1 MTVLS
6 RLWAFMTGT
15 FDSFIGLLQRIAF
28 ALRGR
33 SYHTGPFAMRV
44 DHGASVRSVRIRVDH
59 GRSLPVR
66 GAATEPV
73 AFPIHRVV
81 ADIPG
86 DVEAGNFRPLPT
98 HHRGSRGPNN
108 CVAIREHRAA
118 TIHPPFGGCALR
130 RTCLPAGRFVRP
142 DDASQRFVGHDG
154 HDAASVRAGLVG
166 GRRGG
171 EFAAPGYPRPRH
183 CRNG

>member
-98 HHRGSRGPNN
+98 HHRASHGPNN
-108 CVAIREHRAA
+108 CVAIGAPCGND
-118 TIHPPFGGCALR
+118 PPAVR
-130 RTCLPAGRFVRP
+130 RMRITADLPSGRQVCTP
-142 DDASQRFVGHDG
+142 
-154 HDAASVRAGLVG
+154 
-166 GRRGG
+166 GRCVPMIRG
-171 EFAAPGYPRPRH
+171 ARWA
-183 CRNG
+183 